1 MYYIGEA
8 TTSKDNIEEKLY
20 ISMKELREYFYD
32 ESLDYKIVSN
42 RIRSQMQHNSHLF
55 LRKKEGGSVFFRL
68 SAEGY
73 KYLNKFKDDF
83 NPITEKIEVF

>member
-1 MYYIGEA
+1 MYYLGEA
-8 TTSKDNIEEKLY
+8 TISKDNIEEKLY
-20 ISMKELREYFYD
+20 ISLKELSGYFYD
-32 ESLDYKIVSN
+32 ESLDY
-42 RIRSQMQHNSHLF
+42 RIIYKRMTSQMQHNSHLF
-55 LRKKEGGSVFFRL
+55 LRKKEGKKAFFRL